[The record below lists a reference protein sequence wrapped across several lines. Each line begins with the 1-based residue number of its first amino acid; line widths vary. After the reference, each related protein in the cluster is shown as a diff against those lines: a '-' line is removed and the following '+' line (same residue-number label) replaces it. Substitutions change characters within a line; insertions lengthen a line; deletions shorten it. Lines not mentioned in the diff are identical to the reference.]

1 MKYILKYYT
10 ESRYLHYVRENTKE
24 FKTLPE
30 LRIFLIDNYKKI
42 KNYKIYELSFLSN
55 N

>member
-10 ESRYLHYVRENTKE
+10 ESRYLHFVRENTKE

-30 LRIFLIDNYKKI
+30 LRIFLIDNYMKI
-42 KNYKIYELSFLSN
+42 KDYKIYRMTFSSN
-55 N
+55 